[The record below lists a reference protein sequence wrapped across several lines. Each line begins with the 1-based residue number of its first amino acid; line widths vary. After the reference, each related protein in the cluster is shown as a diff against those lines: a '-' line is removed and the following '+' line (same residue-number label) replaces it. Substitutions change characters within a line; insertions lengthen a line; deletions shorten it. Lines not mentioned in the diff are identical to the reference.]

1 MSTQNKTSAR
11 VGCGRLVRQR
21 LKAAIRLDRRIE
33 RAANLRG
40 LYNPGP
46 EVTEHNERDRR
57 LLAWFKAGYM
67 SGLQSRS
74 KPNIPVRDGEDRASH
89 SPAT

>member
-74 KPNIPVRDGEDRASH
+74 KPNASDQQRRA
-89 SPAT
+89 PGNQQ